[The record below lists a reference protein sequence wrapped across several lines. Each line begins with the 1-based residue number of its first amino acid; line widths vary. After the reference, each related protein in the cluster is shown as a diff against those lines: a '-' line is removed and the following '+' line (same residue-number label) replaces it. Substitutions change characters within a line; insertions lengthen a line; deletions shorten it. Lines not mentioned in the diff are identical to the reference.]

1 MQPDVKGVIGF
12 QVQTNNIVDKTAEA
26 AKKAGQKAQKQLNKA
41 DKKLTFGDKAKQNLD
56 KLKIGIQN
64 IGIGGDRLSKLGQLF
79 KGGGWIAVAAAGVGL
94 IAKGAMALWQKM
106 TLSSEQAIARA
117 ERLRKNAQESLDQ
130 NYKDSDAATVY
141 FDRLKQLNE
150 EQQLSNLQKM
160 QTIVIVNNLTK
171 VYGDLGLSISS
182 ATGKVLGLNQAME
195 RFAKINRDLQLKNAK
210 QVFDNAKT
218 SADTSFK
225 DMFGNGMWSWLL
237 GAKGGTLDLFGKG
250 ADNQIKKGLDAK
262 LSMSG
267 TKAKAV
273 VSLGAVRTQY
283 VPRELTEEQKKLRQ
297 GWNNGG
303 IQGKINF
310 LEDMYKKTTDGQ
322 QQKALEQLINKLK
335 QLKKAQQQYQ
345 AIQRHGFK
353 NDQEYLKHLQR
364 QNKQLGTLRQSLKK
378 QVEQFIRS
386 KDARQQQQ
394 FYETL
399 VPTSNKIAYTQYQMN
414 SNQKN
419 INLTSGRF
427 DRQQSLVSVL
437 DQEYKKAIQKHQQY
451 INAIKKQK
459 DAGVVLSDQQL
470 RQQQGI
476 IARNLADIDK
486 AFASLTAETKK
497 LLGIQKQLN
506 GFKKLQIDLQ
516 QRLKKL
522 KQQQADQDFKNIK
535 SDEQKL
541 KILRQQL
548 ALQKQIYESKNTKY
562 NSVLGER
569 NSIVEQM
576 QPLQQ
581 QATAEI
587 KNFSTHISAL
597 RKILMKYGLD
607 GKFMGGGV
615 DYDDL
620 FKQLEKAQS
629 TNNIGEYK
637 KILKQILT
645 YQAPTKKE
653 LNQFFSKMNNADFVS
668 SMFHVRGIVSSRD
681 KMLSISKNIL
691 SLADRFDGLNK
702 PLSKAQQEKLKAY
715 LKMLQIQ
722 SKIHDIQKRSADY
735 YKNMRTQLDQQLAV
749 QTLILAGKTQEAE
762 RLKMI
767 NSLKNQGLIIDQKQ
781 VDAILKLKKNLASLN
796 VDKSIKQ
803 QGQSI
808 LDQLGAN
815 DKNYQIQKR
824 IRQLEQANG
833 VKLSSDQ
840 KSKVKTIVDVQ
851 FKMKNMDKLKP
862 NFSDMQIKTNE
873 LTARGGFAGGAVA
886 PNVDAVNKQIRD
898 YQAKS
903 VNTLIQ
909 IKQILQKG
917 GVI

>member
-26 AKKAGQKAQKQLNKA
+26 AKKAGQKAQNQLNKA

-64 IGIGGDRLSKLGQLF
+64 IGIGGDKLSKLGQLF

-130 NYKDSDAATVY
+130 NYKDSDSATVY

-195 RFAKINRDLQLKNAK
+195 RFLKINRDLQLKNAK

-225 DMFGNGMWSWLL
+225 DVFGNSGWSFL
-237 GAKGGTLDLFGKG
+237 GRNSSLDLFGNR
-250 ADNQIKKGLDAK
+250 ANDQIKKGLDAK

-267 TKAKAV
+267 ISVKTVAYPGYV
-273 VSLGAVRTQY
+273 GTQY
-283 VPRELTEEQKKLRQ
+283 VPRELTDEQKRLRQ

-353 NDQEYLKHLQR
+353 NDQEYYKHLQR
-364 QNKQLGTLRQSLKK
+364 QNKQLGTLRQNLKK

-419 INLTSGRF
+419 INLTKGRF

-437 DQEYKKAIQKHQQY
+437 DQEYKKAIQKHQDY

-459 DAGVVLSDQQL
+459 DAGVVFSDQQL

-476 IARNLADIDK
+476 IAKNLADIDK

-548 ALQKQIYESKNTKY
+548 ALQKQIYDSKNAKY
-562 NSVLGER
+562 NSILGER
-569 NSIVEQM
+569 NSIVGQI

-581 QATAEI
+581 QANAEM

-620 FKQLEKAQS
+620 FKQLKKAQS

-645 YQAPTKKE
+645 YQVPTHKE
-653 LNQFFSKMNNADFVS
+653 LNQIFSKMNTDDFDS
-668 SMFHVRGIVSSRD
+668 SMVHVKGIISSRD
-681 KMLSISKNIL
+681 KMLPISKNIL
-691 SLADRFDGLNK
+691 SLADRFDSLKK

-735 YKNMRTQLDQQLAV
+735 YTNMRTQLDQQLAI

-824 IRQLEQANG
+824 IRQLEQVNG

-851 FKMKNMDKLKP
+851 FKMKNIDKLKP